1 MVRIVVVHNRYA
13 SQAPSGENVVV
24 AQEIELLR
32 EAGHEVHTYL
42 RDSDEIAAF
51 GPLERAGLAIR
62 PIRSRA
68 DVHAFATL
76 LTDVRPDVVHLHNP
90 YPLISPWVVRVA
102 AGLDV
107 PVVQTVHNY
116 RMSCV
121 AGSFYRDG
129 HACED
134 CLGRALPWPAVAHGC
149 YRGSRVQSVPMAL
162 ALAAHRG
169 TWALVDRFLPLTT
182 FVAEKLQAAGV
193 PETRIT
199 VRPNAVPDPGPPEPG
214 GRGFLFAAR
223 FDREKGVLLLLD
235 AWERSGLGPSVPLV
249 IAGDGELAD
258 EVRRRAARLE
268 GVQLTGPVTRSEVGR
283 LMARA
288 AVVVVPSLGYEAF
301 PLTVVE
307 AFSRGR
313 PVLATRV
320 GGLPRLVDDEVG
332 WIADAD
338 PSSLAARLVEAAA
351 ADVAVHSAAA
361 RRRYERQYTPQVVLD
376 QLVGVYGEVR
386 RTPRGGSTGPRKP
399 PGPS

>member
-102 AGLDV
+102 AELDV

-149 YRGSRVQSVPMAL
+149 YRGSRVQSVPMRTTL
-162 ALAAHRG
+162 IRG
-169 TWALVDRFLPLTT
+169 
-182 FVAEKLQAAGV
+182 QAAGARHYFYGATEDVLQALSKRVAEFAPQAAIVGMHSPPFIALTSEQVSEDAEAMRAAQPDIVWIGLGTPKQDRAVAAFASELDATLV
-193 PETRIT
+193 PVGAAFDFLAGTKREAPRLLRNSGLEWVFRLLT
-199 VRPNAVPDPGPPEPG
+199 EPRRLWRRYVFG
-214 GRGFLFAAR
+214 NVGFLW
-223 FDREKGVLLLLD
+223 GVL
-235 AWERSGLGPSVPLV
+235 
-249 IAGDGELAD
+249 
-258 EVRRRAARLE
+258 
-268 GVQLTGPVTRSEVGR
+268 
-283 LMARA
+283 
-288 AVVVVPSLGYEAF
+288 
-301 PLTVVE
+301 
-307 AFSRGR
+307 
-313 PVLATRV
+313 
-320 GGLPRLVDDEVG
+320 
-332 WIADAD
+332 
-338 PSSLAARLVEAAA
+338 
-351 ADVAVHSAAA
+351 
-361 RRRYERQYTPQVVLD
+361 
-376 QLVGVYGEVR
+376 
-386 RTPRGGSTGPRKP
+386 RGGVHRLA
-399 PGPS
+399 PGATTTNG